1 MKIDFKH
8 ARGVFEEYLNGYD
21 REDEKIKLKIIH
33 TYGVVKSA
41 REIGHRMHLNEE
53 DQQLAELI
61 ALLHDIG
68 RFEQLRLYNSFSPD
82 TMDHAAFG
90 VQLLFEGENPMISRF
105 IEDRSYDDI
114 IRIAIARHSDF
125 RLEGIQDERTL
136 FHAKM
141 IRDADKLDNCRVKL
155 VDSVEAMIG
164 VPQEH
169 AGEGKISPK
178 VWESCLR
185 KEAVSSSDRITSV
198 DYWVSYAAQY
208 YDLNF
213 KETWQIMKEKNY
225 ISRIIKRLEYKDKD
239 TREKME
245 ILEQQIERLHGENPM
260 LSPQI
265 SYQIIRSSR
274 KTMSL
279 EIKADGSVVVRAP
292 LRLSETKI
300 QKFVEEKQEWIL
312 KNLEKIQKRDAQ
324 KKNVQKLSALE
335 RQHLQNKACVVIPRR
350 VAYYAEK
357 LGVSYGKIT
366 LRQQKTRWGSCAANG
381 NLNFNWLLIL
391 APPEVLDYVVVHEL
405 CHRMEM
411 NHSQAFWKE
420 VEKILPDYQER
431 QKWLKDNGWRLM
443 EEGL

>member
-8 ARGVFEEYLNGYD
+8 ARGVFEDYLNGYD

-68 RFEQLRLYNSFSPD
+68 RFQQLRLYNSFSPY

-105 IEDRSYDDI
+105 IEDRSYDEL
-114 IRIAIARHSDF
+114 IRVAIARHSDF

-185 KEAVSSSDRITSV
+185 KEAVSSPDRITSL

-213 KETWQIMKEKNY
+213 KETWRIMKEKDY
-225 ISRIIKRLEYKDKD
+225 ISRIIKRLEYKEKD

-245 ILEQQIERLHGENPM
+245 ILEQQMN
-260 LSPQI
+260 
-265 SYQIIRSSR
+265 
-274 KTMSL
+274 
-279 EIKADGSVVVRAP
+279 
-292 LRLSETKI
+292 
-300 QKFVEEKQEWIL
+300 
-312 KNLEKIQKRDAQ
+312 
-324 KKNVQKLSALE
+324 
-335 RQHLQNKACVVIPRR
+335 
-350 VAYYAEK
+350 AY
-357 LGVSYGKIT
+357 
-366 LRQQKTRWGSCAANG
+366 
-381 NLNFNWLLIL
+381 
-391 APPEVLDYVVVHEL
+391 
-405 CHRMEM
+405 M
-411 NHSQAFWKE
+411 
-420 VEKILPDYQER
+420 EKILC
-431 QKWLKDNGWRLM
+431 
-443 EEGL
+443 